1 MTGFQRRLFDLRDA
15 DYAAFCAKLTPTL
28 AAARIIGVRTPQLRK
43 LARELYASPERES
56 FMDSLPHEYYEE
68 NNLHAFFIE
77 QTDDYGACVAAL
89 ARFLPYVD
97 NWAPCDMMSPRVFR
111 KHRAEL
117 VGKIKD
123 WLGSGET
130 YTQRFAI
137 GLLMSHYLDGDFSPE
152 YPALVAPL
160 RSDEYYVNMMIA
172 WYFATALAKQ
182 YDATLPYIEGRRL
195 AVWTHNKAIQKAR
208 ESCRVSDEHK
218 VCLQGLKIKREN
230 NG

>member
-89 ARFLPYVD
+89 ERFLPYVD
-97 NWAPCDMMSPRVFR
+97 NWATCDLLSPKMFR
-111 KHRAEL
+111 RHLPALLPEIERWLES
-117 VGKIKD
+117 GK
-123 WLGSGET
+123 T
-130 YTQRFAI
+130 YTVRF
-137 GLLMSHYLDGDFSPE
+137 GLEMLMSFYLDDAFE
-152 YPALVAPL
+152 AQYLALAAGVQ
-160 RSDEYYVNMMIA
+160 SGEYYVNMMIA
-172 WYFATALAKQ
+172 WFFATALAKQ
-182 YDATLPYIEGRRL
+182 YDAALPYIQQGRL
-195 AVWTHNKAIQKAR
+195 APWVHNKTIQKAV
-208 ESCRVSDEHK
+208 ESYRITPEQKDY
-218 VCLQGLKIKREN
+218 LRTLRLKTPV
-230 NG
+230 